1 MNGRFRIGWLMFCA
15 TVVFMNPGITLMPHG
30 GVSHAAGNPPPIITP
45 IQQPEVKQSAP
56 GSSQPVV
63 VPSREGPFYAVQA
76 AACRREENA
85 RIIMQKLEGRGYEPI
100 LYSWADSAGDAWH
113 SVFLGLCD
121 TAAEAETV
129 ARRYREAEG
138 TAGFIK
144 VLDRYVPVVAAAP
157 VTHLPEPPSRQPQV
171 TADPRQGKTA
181 PAARDPKAVETA
193 EEENT
198 GPEFSCS
205 GFVELES
212 FVNTGKAG
220 SAKVKNK
227 KNEIRNRLRIRYGTE
242 SLYLYSVSNL
252 YLFQTYMNGD
262 ANDRYRYAK
271 RQEVS
276 RNLRLSE
283 EESELSFDELYLNY
297 GGKHFRLRAGNQ
309 IYAWGTADAFNP
321 TAYFNPSDMREM
333 LFRDDDE
340 EKAGVPSLSGMFFL
354 GDWTL
359 ETVLVPVHVPPIMP
373 VEGDFWSLAIDNTLL
388 PVVFDE
394 PDTLSFG
401 ADHVGYGARL
411 STSFGSVDMSVSGY
425 YGPDRNLLFI
435 PYEVTFD
442 GFTPVC
448 LRIRPQSF
456 MVTMF
461 GFDLSA
467 VLGDVVVQVEAV
479 YSPDKVG
486 VVEQRTTNLMSVTLP
501 FETDRA
507 HYVSYSVGFN
517 YFIPLD
523 TLIEG
528 HTGDTVFTAEWY
540 TAQYLEGGIYT
551 PYITNILSCKFQDSY
566 FDGRFKTTVKGIFD
580 TRHGGK
586 IFWPEIR
593 YDFQNGFLIELGY
606 AAIWGDRGDSWED
619 DSLFSYFEDNDVV
632 MMKVR
637 YQY

>member
-1 MNGRFRIGWLMFCA
+1 MNGRFRTVWLILCA
-15 TVVFMNPGITLMPHG
+15 TLVLMNPGVTPMPQSG
-30 GVSHAAGNPPPIITP
+30 ISYAAGNPPPIITP
-45 IQQPEVKQSAP
+45 IKQPEAEQPAP
-56 GSSQPVV
+56 SNSQPMVA
-63 VPSREGPFYAVQA
+63 PTREGPFYAVQA

-85 RIIMQKLEGRGYEPI
+85 RSIMQKLVGKGYEPI
-100 LYSWADSAGDAWH
+100 LYSWADQAGNPWH
-113 SVFLGLCD
+113 SVFLDVCD
-121 TAAEAETV
+121 TAAEAGTI

-138 TAGFIK
+138 KPVFIK
-144 VLDRYVPVVAAAP
+144 VLDRYAPASAP
-157 VTHLPEPPSRQPQV
+157 VTHLPGSPSRQP
-171 TADPRQGKTA
+171 GKTVA
-181 PAARDPKAVETA
+181 PTDRDTKAEETA
-193 EEENT
+193 EEEKA
-198 GPEFSCS
+198 GPEFSLS
-205 GFVELES
+205 GFVEFES

-220 SAKVKNK
+220 SFKVKNK
-227 KNEIRNRLRIRYGTE
+227 KNEIRNRLQMRYGTE
-242 SLYLYSVSNL
+242 NLYLYSVSNL

-262 ANDRYRYAK
+262 ANEHYRYAK
-271 RQEVS
+271 KQKIA
-276 RNLRLSE
+276 RNLRLSAE
-283 EESELSFDELYLNY
+283 ETELSFDELYLNY
-297 GGKHFRLRAGNQ
+297 GGNHFRLRAGNQ

-340 EKAGVPSLSGMFFL
+340 DRAGVPSLSGMFFL

-359 ETVLVPVHVPPIMP
+359 ETVFVPVHIPPIMP
-373 VEGDFWSLAIDNTLL
+373 VEGDFWSLSIDNFLL
-388 PVVFDE
+388 PVAFDE
-394 PDTLSFG
+394 PDTLSFDI
-401 ADHVGYGARL
+401 DHVGYGARL

-540 TAQYLEGGIYT
+540 TAQYLEGEIYT

-586 IFWPEIR
+586 IFWPEIG

>member
-1 MNGRFRIGWLMFCA
+1 MNGRFRTVWLTLCA
-15 TVVFMNPGITLMPHG
+15 TLVLMNPGITPM
-30 GVSHAAGNPPPIITP
+30 SHSGISYAAGNSPPIITP
-45 IQQPEVKQSAP
+45 IQQPAATQP
-56 GSSQPVV
+56 TPNDPQPVI
-63 VPSREGPFYAVQA
+63 VPPREGPFYAVQA
-76 AACRREENA
+76 AACRHEENA
-85 RIIMQKLEGRGYEPI
+85 RNIMQTLAEKGYEPV
-100 LYSWADSAGDAWH
+100 LYSWKDPAEEPWH
-113 SVFLGLCD
+113 SVFLGVCD
-121 TAAEAETV
+121 TDADAEAI

-138 TAGFIK
+138 QAVFVK
-144 VLDRYVPVVAAAP
+144 VLYRYAPPVGEVPA
-157 VTHLPEPPSRQPQV
+157 TDLPESSSRQPQV
-171 TADPRQGKTA
+171 TAAPAQGTTA
-181 PAARDPKAVETA
+181 PAARDTNAGEAVEA
-193 EEENT
+193 KT

-205 GFVELES
+205 GFVEFES
-212 FVNTGKAG
+212 FVNTEKAG
-220 SAKVKNK
+220 SFKVKNK
-227 KNEIRNRLRIRYGTE
+227 KNEIRNRLRMRYGTE
-242 SLYLYSVSNL
+242 NLYLYSVSNL

-262 ANDRYRYAK
+262 ANEHYRYAK
-271 RQEVS
+271 KQEVS
-276 RNLRLSE
+276 RNLRLSAE
-283 EESELSFDELYLNY
+283 ETELSFDELYLNY

-340 EKAGVPSLSGMFFL
+340 EKAGIPSLSGMFFV

-359 ETVLVPVHVPPIMP
+359 EAVLVPVHVPPIMP
-373 VEGDFWSLAIDNTLL
+373 VEGDFWSLTIDNSFL

-401 ADHVGYGARL
+401 TDHVGYGARL
-411 STSFGSVDMSVSGY
+411 STSFGSIDMSVSGY
-425 YGPDRNLLFI
+425 HGPDRNLLFI

-448 LRIRPQSF
+448 LRIRPRSF

-467 VLGDVVVQVEAV
+467 VLGDLVVQVEAV

-486 VVEQRTTNLMSVTLP
+486 VVEQRTTNLMSVILP

-523 TLIEG
+523 SLIEA

-540 TAQYLEGGIYT
+540 AAQYLEGGIYT
-551 PYITNILSCKFQDSY
+551 PYITDILSCKFQDSY
-566 FDGRFKTTVKGIFD
+566 FDGRLKTTIKGIFD

-586 IFWPEIR
+586 IFWPEIG
-593 YDFQNGFLIELGY
+593 YDFQNGFLVELGY

-619 DSLFSYFEDNDVV
+619 DSIFFYFEDSDMV

-637 YQY
+637 YRY